1 MKWIADLMHD
11 VRFAGRMLVRNRG
24 FSAAVVGALAFGIGL
39 AVAMFTIADTVLR
52 RPLPLHEQDR
62 VVVLWG
68 AAEGSVRNLP
78 LTATHFER
86 FRREARTL
94 QEVAGTISADP
105 WPQAAREGDR
115 ALLLNLGVVTG
126 NFFHVLRTRPLLGR
140 ALRADDDVKGAA
152 PVAVI
157 SHRIWRR
164 LFAGAP
170 GVVGRRLVLHHR
182 HTTYTIVGV
191 APPGLEFPTGTDVW
205 VPLAPFEAGETVP
218 IGRLAPGATAA
229 QAAAELRA
237 SFRRERS
244 SGWRNLSAVATPLPL
259 LIVGDTRPALLVLCA
274 AAALLWLIACVNAS
288 NLLLVRAVGRTQ
300 EIAVRRALGAGRGRI
315 LRQLFTESALVALAG
330 GVLGGVLAVA
340 LTRTLIALAPPDL
353 ARLEEVQL
361 HGVSLGLSALVAAG
375 AILLSGLL
383 PALWS
388 TGQLAVPL
396 AGGDRTRT
404 DTRATR
410 RTQFTLV
417 VFQIGLALLVLIAAG
432 LLTRTLRELG
442 RLDTGLAADHLTVLQ
457 LAWPLD
463 KFNTP
468 ERVITLYDR
477 LIPAIEALPGVVAA
491 APVNIAP
498 FTGATAGWDGRF
510 ISRGSASAERG
521 PVLNMAV
528 VGAGYFRSLGIPV
541 LRGRGFADADREG
554 STRVALVSEQVAR
567 RFWPGQ
573 DPIGKQIGF
582 DPPTSAGWWTVVGIV
597 PETRY
602 RALREPAPTVYL
614 PYRQFG
620 DVVTM
625 ITTVAVRTT
634 GDPSTATPSIR
645 RVVRSTDIDV
655 VVTSAAPL
663 HALVA
668 GELAEPRLS
677 AVLAGVFGAGAL
689 VLASL
694 GLYAVLAFVVRQ
706 RTRELAIRHALGA
719 TPLRLRAL
727 VLRQALVLA
736 GTGAVWG
743 LLVTLA
749 GARLL
754 RSLLFGVS
762 PTDPLTLATVTATL
776 ILVALAAAY
785 LPARRATRADAA
797 AMLREN

>member
-1 MKWIADLMHD
+1 
-11 VRFAGRMLVRNRG
+11 
-24 FSAAVVGALAFGIGL
+24 
-39 AVAMFTIADTVLR
+39 
-52 RPLPLHEQDR
+52 
-62 VVVLWG
+62 
-68 AAEGSVRNLP
+68 
-78 LTATHFER
+78 
-86 FRREARTL
+86 
-94 QEVAGTISADP
+94 
-105 WPQAAREGDR
+105 
-115 ALLLNLGVVTG
+115 
-126 NFFHVLRTRPLLGR
+126 
-140 ALRADDDVKGAA
+140 
-152 PVAVI
+152 
-157 SHRIWRR
+157 
-164 LFAGAP
+164 
-170 GVVGRRLVLHHR
+170 
-182 HTTYTIVGV
+182 
-191 APPGLEFPTGTDVW
+191 
-205 VPLAPFEAGETVP
+205 
-218 IGRLAPGATAA
+218 
-229 QAAAELRA
+229 
-237 SFRRERS
+237 
-244 SGWRNLSAVATPLPL
+244 
-259 LIVGDTRPALLVLCA
+259 
-274 AAALLWLIACVNAS
+274 
-288 NLLLVRAVGRTQ
+288 
-300 EIAVRRALGAGRGRI
+300 
-315 LRQLFTESALVALAG
+315 
-330 GVLGGVLAVA
+330 
-340 LTRTLIALAPPDL
+340 
-353 ARLEEVQL
+353 
-361 HGVSLGLSALVAAG
+361 
-375 AILLSGLL
+375 
-383 PALWS
+383 
-388 TGQLAVPL
+388 
-396 AGGDRTRT
+396 
-404 DTRATR
+404 
-410 RTQFTLV
+410 
-417 VFQIGLALLVLIAAG
+417 
-432 LLTRTLRELG
+432 
-442 RLDTGLAADHLTVLQ
+442 
-457 LAWPLD
+457 
-463 KFNTP
+463 
-468 ERVITLYDR
+468 
-477 LIPAIEALPGVVAA
+477 
-491 APVNIAP
+491 
-498 FTGATAGWDGRF
+498 
-510 ISRGSASAERG
+510 
-521 PVLNMAV
+521 MAV

-582 DPPTSAGWWTVVGIV
+582 DPPTSAGWWTVVGLV

-645 RVVRSTDIDV
+645 RVVRSTDTDV

-719 TPLRLRAL
+719 TPLRLRTL

-743 LLVTLA
+743 LLVALA

>member
-1 MKWIADLMHD
+1 
-11 VRFAGRMLVRNRG
+11 
-24 FSAAVVGALAFGIGL
+24 
-39 AVAMFTIADTVLR
+39 
-52 RPLPLHEQDR
+52 
-62 VVVLWG
+62 
-68 AAEGSVRNLP
+68 
-78 LTATHFER
+78 
-86 FRREARTL
+86 
-94 QEVAGTISADP
+94 
-105 WPQAAREGDR
+105 
-115 ALLLNLGVVTG
+115 
-126 NFFHVLRTRPLLGR
+126 
-140 ALRADDDVKGAA
+140 
-152 PVAVI
+152 
-157 SHRIWRR
+157 
-164 LFAGAP
+164 
-170 GVVGRRLVLHHR
+170 
-182 HTTYTIVGV
+182 
-191 APPGLEFPTGTDVW
+191 
-205 VPLAPFEAGETVP
+205 
-218 IGRLAPGATAA
+218 
-229 QAAAELRA
+229 
-237 SFRRERS
+237 
-244 SGWRNLSAVATPLPL
+244 
-259 LIVGDTRPALLVLCA
+259 
-274 AAALLWLIACVNAS
+274 
-288 NLLLVRAVGRTQ
+288 
-300 EIAVRRALGAGRGRI
+300 
-315 LRQLFTESALVALAG
+315 
-330 GVLGGVLAVA
+330 
-340 LTRTLIALAPPDL
+340 
-353 ARLEEVQL
+353 
-361 HGVSLGLSALVAAG
+361 
-375 AILLSGLL
+375 
-383 PALWS
+383 
-388 TGQLAVPL
+388 
-396 AGGDRTRT
+396 
-404 DTRATR
+404 
-410 RTQFTLV
+410 
-417 VFQIGLALLVLIAAG
+417 
-432 LLTRTLRELG
+432 
-442 RLDTGLAADHLTVLQ
+442 
-457 LAWPLD
+457 
-463 KFNTP
+463 
-468 ERVITLYDR
+468 
-477 LIPAIEALPGVVAA
+477 
-491 APVNIAP
+491 
-498 FTGATAGWDGRF
+498 
-510 ISRGSASAERG
+510 
-521 PVLNMAV
+521 MAV

-582 DPPTSAGWWTVVGIV
+582 DPPTSAGWWTVVGLV

-645 RVVRSTDIDV
+645 RVVRSTDTDV

-743 LLVTLA
+743 LLVALA